1 MLRLNQGHLIA
12 TIVFGFIAIVL
23 IANSEKFSYALDYEL
38 NVLTKDCTYTKYV
51 QDKSECIKP
60 EYTESHIAR

>member
-1 MLRLNQGHLIA
+1 MLNQGRLIVIA
-12 TIVFGFIAIVL
+12 FGFIAIVL
-23 IANSEKFSYALDYEL
+23 IANSERFSYALDHEL

-60 EYTESHIAR
+60 EYQ